1 MIAKGGEQVMSN
13 VIDYKD
19 ILRILFNKVLNQK
32 DTDKEYKAER
42 QLYRWTKQDKYF
54 DFDQLNN

>member
-1 MIAKGGEQVMSN
+1 MIAKRGGQVMSN

-32 DTDKEYKAER
+32 DTDKEYRAER

>member
-1 MIAKGGEQVMSN
+1 MIAKRGGQVMSN

-32 DTDKEYKAER
+32 DSDKEYRAER

>member
-1 MIAKGGEQVMSN
+1 MIAKGGRRFMSN

-19 ILRILFNKVLNQK
+19 ILKILFNKVLNQK
-32 DTDKEYKAER
+32 DTDKEYRAER

>member
-1 MIAKGGEQVMSN
+1 MSN

-19 ILRILFNKVLNQK
+19 ILKILYNKDINPK
-32 DTDKEYKAER
+32 YNDKECRAKR

>member
-1 MIAKGGEQVMSN
+1 MIAKRGGQVMSN

-32 DTDKEYKAER
+32 DSDKEYRAER

-54 DFDQLNN
+54 DFDQLNI

>member
-1 MIAKGGEQVMSN
+1 MSN

-19 ILRILFNKVLNQK
+19 ILKNLSNKVINKK
-32 DTDKEYKAER
+32 DSDKEYRAER

-54 DFDQLNN
+54 DFSYMEGENK

>member
-1 MIAKGGEQVMSN
+1 MIAKRGGQVMSN

-19 ILRILFNKVLNQK
+19 ILRILYNKVLNQK
-32 DTDKEYKAER
+32 DTDKEYRAER

>member
-1 MIAKGGEQVMSN
+1 MSN

-32 DTDKEYKAER
+32 DSDKEYRAER

>member
-1 MIAKGGEQVMSN
+1 MIAKRGGQVMSN

-19 ILRILFNKVLNQK
+19 ILRILYIKVLNQK
-32 DTDKEYKAER
+32 DTDKEYRAER

>member
-1 MIAKGGEQVMSN
+1 MIAKRGGQAMSN

-32 DTDKEYKAER
+32 DTDKEYRAER

>member
-1 MIAKGGEQVMSN
+1 MIAKGGGQVMSN

-32 DTDKEYKAER
+32 DTDKEYRAER

-54 DFDQLNN
+54 DFDQLNI

>member
-1 MIAKGGEQVMSN
+1 MIAKGGRRFMSN

-32 DTDKEYKAER
+32 DTDKEYRAER

-54 DFDQLNN
+54 DFD

>member
-1 MIAKGGEQVMSN
+1 MAK

-19 ILRILFNKVLNQK
+19 VLRHLFNKVLEQK
-32 DTDKEYKAER
+32 YTYKEYRAER

-54 DFDQLNN
+54 DFDQLIN

>member
-1 MIAKGGEQVMSN
+1 MIAKRGGQVMSN

-32 DTDKEYKAER
+32 DTDKEYRAER

-54 DFDQLNN
+54 DFDQLNI

>member
-1 MIAKGGEQVMSN
+1 MIAKRGGQVMSN

-19 ILRILFNKVLNQK
+19 ILKILFNKVLNQK
-32 DTDKEYKAER
+32 DTDKEYRAER

-54 DFDQLNN
+54 DFDQLNI